1 MKAKTLLTAFLLL
14 NSAFAIGQTHA
25 VTSDQKKLIDES
37 LKGYPAGTQVSFA
50 FIEKGEVSFYG
61 LKQQK
66 DAMEVVENYQKNFE
80 IGSITKVFTSTLLAN
95 FVLEGKV
102 KLDDPINKY
111 IGIPL
116 KDNIQITFKQ
126 LANHTSGLPRMP
138 ANFAVS
144 AMLSPNNPFKN
155 YDEGKLKK
163 YLTDEIKLDNEPGKN
178 SVYSNLGAGLLGYVL
193 CTIADQDYQTLLQR
207 YIFSKFK
214 MSHSTTLRDNIA
226 AQLVKGLN
234 AKGEETPNW
243 DLAVLVAAGGILSTV
258 EDLSKFAMAQF
269 DPSNKELELT
279 RVKTWMNP
287 AGLDIGLG
295 WHFVKSKIG
304 AEWPWHNGGTGGY
317 TSSMALDINRQNAI
331 ILLTN
336 VSAYHPNAKRI
347 DELCFAL
354 MKTLKQ

>member
-1 MKAKTLLTAFLLL
+1 MKIKALITFFLLL
-14 NSAFAIGQTHA
+14 NVAFAISQTHT
-25 VTSDQKKLIDES
+25 VTDAQQKLIAES
-37 LKGYPAGTQVSFA
+37 LKSFPVETQVSFA
-50 FIEKGEVSFYG
+50 FIENGVVTFYG
-61 LKQQK
+61 LKQEK
-66 DAMEVVENYQKNFE
+66 DSMVPVSNYRNNFE
-80 IGSITKVFTSTLLAN
+80 IGSITKVFTSTLLAD

-102 KLDDPINKY
+102 KLDDPINDY

-116 KDNIQITFKQ
+116 RDSIRISFKQ

-138 ANFAVS
+138 SNFAVT
-144 AMLSPNNPFKN
+144 AMLSTNNPFKN
-155 YDEGKLKK
+155 YDAGKLKK
-163 YLTDEIKLDNEPGKN
+163 YLADELRLDSEPGRN

-193 CTIADQDYQTLLQR
+193 CEIADQDYETLLQR
-207 YIFSKFK
+207 YIFSKYS
-214 MSHSTTLRDNIA
+214 MINSTTLRDKIA
-226 AQLVKGLN
+226 QQLVKGLN

-243 DLAVLVAAGGILSTV
+243 DLSVLIAAGGILSTV
-258 EDLSKFAMAQF
+258 EDLSKFALAQF
-269 DPSNKELELT
+269 DPTNKELELT

-317 TSSMALDINRQNAI
+317 TSSMAMDIGRRNAI

-336 VSAYHPNAKRI
+336 ISSYHSNSKRI

>member
-1 MKAKTLLTAFLLL
+1 MKIKALITFVLLL
-14 NSAFAIGQTHA
+14 NVAFASSQTHT
-25 VTSDQKKLIDES
+25 VSDAQQKLISES
-37 LKGYPAGTQVSFA
+37 LNGYPVGTQVSFA
-50 FIEKGEVSFYG
+50 FIENGEVSFYG
-61 LKQQK
+61 LKQEK
-66 DAMEVVENYQKNFE
+66 DAMEVVENFQKNFE

-102 KLDDPINKY
+102 NLDDPISKY

-116 KDNIQITFKQ
+116 KDSLPITFKQ

-138 ANFAVS
+138 SNFAVI

-193 CTIADQDYQTLLQR
+193 CEISGQDYQTLLQR
-207 YIFSKFK
+207 YIFTKYQ
-214 MSHSTTLRDNIA
+214 MTRSTTLRETIA

-234 AKGEETPNW
+234 AKGDETPNW

-258 EDLSKFAMAQF
+258 EDLSKFALAQF